1 MRRLRLRWQ
10 CLTALAGLLT
20 AAGTPRL
27 TLAQGTDGATI
38 TGAVTSDQGQQLPA
52 ANVFITELNISVGT
66 NEQGRYTITLPA
78 ARVRGQ
84 SVVIRVRSIGFQPG
98 QQTITLNP
106 GAQTVNFAL
115 KADVNR
121 LQEVVVTGVTG
132 ATERAKVPFTVSRV
146 DSADMP
152 VLAVNPLSQLQGKV
166 PGANISSP
174 SGRPGTAPQ
183 VILRGPTSINAN
195 GRGQEPLYVVD
206 GVILTSGIAD
216 LNSSDIESVEVVKG
230 AAAASLYGSRAGA
243 GVIQITTKKGRGGND
258 GIRINARSEYGMNDI
273 EGDFGIATH
282 HTYLRSEDGQRFC
295 ALDAYGA
302 NNSNVCSRVIDY
314 RAEVAR
320 INNANGD
327 FAASTVAFP
336 VDPGSVTAGDI
347 LRRAF
352 LSDVW
357 PGTTY
362 NPVTQLVDP
371 KPLSIND
378 MSVTGRFGQTS
389 FFSSA
394 GYTKQGG
401 AIMGLEGFER
411 VNGRVNLNQGIGEH
425 WTLDVNSFFS
435 RSVQDGLEQEE
446 GGTGTAGGGNGF
458 FRLTRTPAIVDITQR
473 DTLGRYFI
481 RTNLG
486 AGGVQNENPLY
497 SFANVNRSDIRYRYL
512 GGATVRYAPLT
523 WLDADAN
530 FSIDRL
536 NLNFDQFQNRGFRT
550 TNSNPGVN
558 EGVIQNG
565 STNAQSINASAQ
577 TTLRRN
583 LWSDKLATRLNLRW
597 LYEQQDNDDRRLQ
610 GNRLAVGEVED
621 ARIATVTQNIQS
633 TRNSTRQMSVS
644 GGTFL
649 DFLDRYTVD
658 LLVRRDGSSRFGSE
672 ERWQTYGRAAAAWI
686 VNREPWFPQSGPVSQ
701 FNVRA
706 SIGSA
711 GNTPNVTAQYETYNL
726 TFGGQVTA
734 NTLGNSRLKPEVITE
749 VELGGDI
756 ELFSR
761 YGLSITYAQS
771 VAKNQILP
779 VPVAATTG
787 FSTQWQN
794 AGNLENKTLEASL
807 TVPIIRRRDLNWQGR
822 VNYTR
827 NRAVVK
833 DLFVPPFF
841 LGTNAG
847 AAGALFQV
855 ETGGRFP
862 TFYGREFATNCAQ
875 LPAPFAS
882 DCGSATSAFQ
892 KNDEGYIVW
901 VGAGNNPSMGITNNL
916 WNTFLAPAQ
925 APWGVQANWGMP
937 MVIRNEFGGALQRPL
952 GHPLPDWR
960 LGVSQSVS
968 YKRLSLYALVEGA
981 YGQSVYN
988 AGRHWSYLDFLS
1000 HDVDQ
1005 SGKSVQTAKPI
1016 GYYYRAPLP
1025 DNGSGIG
1032 GFYDILGPNNRFM
1045 EDASYTKLRE
1055 VSGSFRVGRVG
1066 PIRGDWSVSVVGRNL
1081 LTWTDYSGFD
1091 PEVGLATSFG
1101 ANTNTAGSG
1110 LLNAV
1115 DAFTF
1120 PPLRSVSFVVSSS
1133 F

>member
-1 MRRLRLRWQ
+1 MRSLRLRWQ
-10 CLTALAGLLT
+10 CLTALAGLLPSVVSP
-20 AAGTPRL
+20 PRA
-27 TLAQGTDGATI
+27 LAQGTDGATI
-38 TGAVTSDQGQQLPA
+38 TGVVASDQQQPLMG

-66 NEQGRYTITLPA
+66 NEQGRYTITIPA
-78 ARVRGQ
+78 GRVRGQ
-84 SVVIRVRSIGFQPG
+84 TVVVRVRSIGFVPG
-98 QQTITLNP
+98 QQSITLNP
-106 GAQTVNFAL
+106 GAQTANFAL

-166 PGANISSP
+166 PGANIASP

-216 LNSSDIESVEVVKG
+216 LNSADIESVEVVKG

-243 GVIQITTKKGRGGND
+243 GVIQITTKKGRTGSD
-258 GIRINARSEYGMNDI
+258 GVRINARSEYGINDI

-282 HTYLRSEDGQRFC
+282 HTFLRSEDGQRFC

-352 LSDVW
+352 LSNTW

-362 NPVTQLVDP
+362 NPVKQLVDP
-371 KPLSIND
+371 KALSIND
-378 MSVTGRFGQTS
+378 LSVTGHFGQTN

-394 GYTKQGG
+394 GYTKQAG
-401 AIMGLEGFER
+401 AILGLEGFER
-411 VNGRVNLNQGIGEH
+411 ANGRVNLTQGIGEH
-425 WTLDVNSFFS
+425 WNLDVNSFFS

-458 FRLTRTPAIVDITQR
+458 FRLTRTPAIVNITQR

-481 RTNLG
+481 RTNLS

-497 SFANVNRSDIRYRYL
+497 SFANINRDDTRYRYI
-512 GGATVRYAPLT
+512 GGGTLRYAPLT

-536 NLNFDQFQNRGFRT
+536 NVNSNQFQNRGFRT

-565 STNAQSINASAQ
+565 TANAQSINSSAQ
-577 TTLRRN
+577 LTVRRG
-583 LWSDKLATRLNLRW
+583 LWSDKLVTRSNLRW
-597 LYEQQDNDDRRLQ
+597 LYEQQDNDARVLQ

-621 ARIATVTQNIQS
+621 ARVATVTQNIQS

-658 LLVRRDGSSRFGSE
+658 LLVRRDGSSRFGAD

-686 VNREPWFPQSGPVSQ
+686 VNRESWFPQSGPVSQ
-701 FNVRA
+701 FNLRA

-726 TFGGQVTA
+726 TFGGQITA
-734 NTLGNSRLKPEVITE
+734 NTLGNSKLKPEVVTE
-749 VELGGDI
+749 VEVGGDL
-756 ELFSR
+756 ELLSR
-761 YGLSITYAQS
+761 YGLSVTYAQS
-771 VAKNQILP
+771 LAKNQILP

-794 AGNLENKTLEASL
+794 AGNLQNKTIEASL

-822 VNYTR
+822 LNYTR

-833 DLFVPPFF
+833 ELFVPPFF
-841 LGTNAG
+841 LGTNAQ

-855 ETGGRFP
+855 EKGGRFP
-862 TFYGREFATNCAQ
+862 TFYGREFITKCSQ
-875 LPAPFAS
+875 LPDPFRA
-882 DCGSATSAFQ
+882 DCGSATSSFQ
-892 KNDEGYIVW
+892 RNDEGYVVW

-916 WNTFLAPAQ
+916 WNTFLAPGQ
-925 APWGVQANWGMP
+925 APFGVQANWGMP
-937 MVIRNEFGGALQRPL
+937 IVIRNEFGGAIQRPL

-960 LGVSQSVS
+960 MGVSQNVS
-968 YKRLSLYALVEGA
+968 YKRLSVYGLVEGA

-1005 SGKSVQTAKPI
+1005 AGKSVQNAKPI

-1055 VSGSFRVGRVG
+1055 LSGSYRIGRIG
-1066 PIRGDWSVSVVGRNL
+1066 PMRGEWSVSVIGRNL
-1081 LTWTDYSGFD
+1081 LTWTSYSGFD
-1091 PEVGLATSFG
+1091 PEVGLATSFNN
-1101 ANTNTAGSG
+1101 NTNTAGSG

-1120 PPLRSVSFVVSSS
+1120 PPLRSVSFVISSS

>member
-1 MRRLRLRWQ
+1 MKRLRLRWQ
-10 CLTALAGLLT
+10 CLTALAGLLPS
-20 AAGTPRL
+20 AVRPPSA
-27 TLAQGTDGATI
+27 LAQGTDGATI
-38 TGAVTSDQGQQLPA
+38 TGIVASEQTQPLFG
-52 ANVFITELNISVGT
+52 ANVFISELNISVGT
-66 NEQGRYTITLPA
+66 NEQGRYTITIPA
-78 ARVRGQ
+78 GRVRGQ
-84 SVVIRVRSIGFQPG
+84 TVVVRVRSIGFVPG
-98 QQTITLNP
+98 QQSITLTP

-115 KADVNR
+115 KTDVNR

-206 GVILTSGIAD
+206 GVILSSGIAD
-216 LNSSDIESVEVVKG
+216 LNSADIESVEVVKG

-243 GVIQITTKKGRGGND
+243 GVIQITTRSGKGGKD
-258 GIRINARSEYGMNDI
+258 GVRINARSEYGVNDI

-282 HTYLRSEDGQRFC
+282 HTFLRSEDGQRFC

-302 NNSNVCSRVIDY
+302 NNSNVCSRVVDY

-327 FAASTVAFP
+327 FASPTVAFP

-352 LSDVW
+352 LSDAW
-357 PGTTY
+357 PGQTY
-362 NPVTQLVDP
+362 NPVKQLVDP
-371 KPLSIND
+371 KALSLSD
-378 MSVTGRFGQTS
+378 LSVTGRYGQTS

-401 AIMGLEGFER
+401 AILGLNGFER
-411 VNGRVNLNQGIGEH
+411 ANGRVNLTQGIGEH
-425 WTLDVNSFFS
+425 WSLDVNSFFS
-435 RSVQDGLEQEE
+435 RSTQDGLEQEE

-481 RTNLG
+481 RTNLS

-497 SFANVNRSDIRYRYL
+497 SFANSTRNDARYRYL
-512 GGATVRYAPLT
+512 GGATLRYAPLT

-536 NLNFDQFQNRGFRT
+536 NWNFDQFQNRGFRT
-550 TNSNPGVN
+550 TNSNPTVN
-558 EGVIQNG
+558 EGIIQNG

-577 TTLRRN
+577 TTARRN
-583 LWSDKLATRLNLRW
+583 MWGDKLASRFTLRW

-610 GNRLAVGEVED
+610 GNRLRVGDVHD

-633 TRNSTRQMSVS
+633 TANSTRQMSVS
-644 GGTFL
+644 GGTFF
-649 DFLDRYTVD
+649 DILDRYTVD
-658 LLVRRDGSSRFGSE
+658 LLVRRDGSSRFGSDQ
-672 ERWQTYGRAAAAWI
+672 RWQTYGRAAGAWI
-686 VNREPWFPQSGPVSQ
+686 INREHWFPQGGPVSQ

-706 SIGSA
+706 AIGSA

-726 TFGGQVTA
+726 TYGGTITS
-734 NTLGNSRLKPEVITE
+734 NTLGNSHLKPEVITE
-749 VELGGDI
+749 MEFGGDL

-761 YGLSITYAQS
+761 FGLSVTYAQS
-771 VAKNQILP
+771 LAKNQILP
-779 VPVAATTG
+779 VPVASSTG

-794 AGNLENKTLEASL
+794 AGNMQNKTLEASL
-807 TVPIIRRRDLNWQGR
+807 TVPIIQRRDLTWQSR

-827 NRAVVK
+827 NRTVVK

-841 LGTNAG
+841 LGTNAQS
-847 AAGALFQV
+847 AGSLFQV
-855 ETGGRFP
+855 EKGVRYG
-862 TFYGREFATNCAQ
+862 TFYGREFITKCSD
-875 LPAPFAS
+875 LPSQFAS
-882 DCGSATSAFQ
+882 DCGSPTSSFQ
-892 KNDEGYIVW
+892 KNDEGYVVW
-901 VGAGNNPSMGITNNL
+901 VGAGNNPKMGITNNL

-925 APWGVQANWGMP
+925 APFGVQANWGMP
-937 MVIRNEFGGALQRPL
+937 IVIRNEFGGAIQRPL
-952 GHPLPDWR
+952 GHSLPDWR
-960 LGVSQSVS
+960 LGVSQTVS
-968 YKRLSLYALVEGA
+968 YKRLALYGLVEGA

-1005 SGKSVQTAKPI
+1005 SGKTVEAAKPI

-1055 VSGSFRVGRVG
+1055 LSGSFRIGRVG
-1066 PIRGDWSVSVVGRNL
+1066 AIRGDWSVSVVGRNL
-1081 LTWTDYSGFD
+1081 LTWTSYSGFD
-1091 PEVGLATSFG
+1091 PEVGLATSFA

-1110 LLNAV
+1110 IINAV

-1120 PPLRSVSFVVSSS
+1120 PPLRSISFVLSSA

>member
-1 MRRLRLRWQ
+1 M
-10 CLTALAGLLT
+10 G
-20 AAGTPRL
+20 
-27 TLAQGTDGATI
+27 
-38 TGAVTSDQGQQLPA
+38 

-66 NEQGRYTITLPA
+66 NEQGRYTITIPGG
-78 ARVRGQ
+78 RVRGQ
-84 SVVIRVRSIGFQPG
+84 TVVVRVRSIGFVPG
-98 QQTITLNP
+98 QQSITLNT

-166 PGANISSP
+166 PGANIASP

-206 GVILTSGIAD
+206 GVILSSGIAD
-216 LNSSDIESVEVVKG
+216 LNSADIESVEVVKG

-243 GVIQITTKKGRGGND
+243 GVIQITTRKGKGGTD
-258 GIRINARSEYGMNDI
+258 GVRINARSEYGMNNI

-282 HTYLRSEDGQRFC
+282 HTFLRSEDGQRFC

-336 VDPGSVTAGDI
+336 IDPGSVTAGDI

-352 LSDVW
+352 LSNVW

-362 NPVTQLVDP
+362 NPVKQLVDP

-378 MSVTGRFGQTS
+378 VSVTGHFGQTN

-401 AIMGLEGFER
+401 AIMGLEGFSR
-411 VNGRVNLNQGIGEH
+411 ANGRVNLTQGIGEH
-425 WTLDVNSFFS
+425 WSLDVNSFFS

-458 FRLTRTPAIVDITQR
+458 FRLTRTPAIVNITQR
-473 DTLGRYFI
+473 DTLGRYYI
-481 RTNLG
+481 RTNLS

-497 SFANVNRSDIRYRYL
+497 SFANIDRDDIRYRYL
-512 GGATVRYAPLT
+512 GGTTLRYAPLT

-536 NLNFDQFQNRGFRT
+536 NLNSSQFQNRGFRT

-565 STNAQSINASAQ
+565 TANAQSINTSAQ
-577 TTLRRN
+577 LTVRRG
-583 LWSDKLATRLNLRW
+583 LWSDKLVTRSNLRW
-597 LYEQQDNDDRRLQ
+597 LYEQQDNDARILQ
-610 GNRLAVGEVED
+610 GNRLFVGNVED

-633 TRNSTRQMSVS
+633 TRNSTRQMSMS

-658 LLVRRDGSSRFGSE
+658 LLVRRDGSSRFGAD

-686 VNREPWFPQSGPVSQ
+686 VNRESWFPQSGPVSQ
-701 FNVRA
+701 LNLRA
-706 SIGSA
+706 SVGSA

-726 TFGGQVTA
+726 TFGGQISA
-734 NTLGNSRLKPEVITE
+734 NTLGNSKLKPEVVTE
-749 VELGGDI
+749 VEVGGDL

-761 YGLSITYAQS
+761 YGLSVTYAQS
-771 VAKNQILP
+771 IAKNQILP
-779 VPVAATTG
+779 VPLAATTG

-807 TVPIIRRRDLNWQGR
+807 TVPIIRRRDINWQTR

-827 NRAVVK
+827 NRAVIK
-833 DLFVPPFF
+833 ELFVPPFF

-847 AAGALFQV
+847 GAGALFQV
-855 ETGGRFP
+855 EKGGRFP
-862 TFYGREFATNCAQ
+862 TFYGREFMTKCSQ
-875 LPAPFAS
+875 LPDPFKS
-882 DCGSATSAFQ
+882 DCGGATSAFQ

-916 WNTFLAPAQ
+916 WNTFLAPSR
-925 APWGVQANWGMP
+925 APFGVQANWGMP
-937 MVIRNEFGGALQRPL
+937 IVIRNEFGGAIQRPL

-960 LGVSQSVS
+960 LGVGQNVS
-968 YKRLSLYALVEGA
+968 YKRLSLYGLVEGA

-988 AGRHWSYLDFLS
+988 VGRHWSYLDFLS

-1005 SGKSVQTAKPI
+1005 SGKTVQAAKPI

-1055 VSGSFRVGRVG
+1055 LSGSFRLGHIG
-1066 PIRGDWSVSVVGRNL
+1066 PMRGDWSVSVIGRNL
-1081 LTWTDYSGFD
+1081 LTWTSYSGFD
-1091 PEVGLATSFG
+1091 PEVGLATSFN

-1120 PPLRSVSFVVSSS
+1120 PPLRSVSFVISSS